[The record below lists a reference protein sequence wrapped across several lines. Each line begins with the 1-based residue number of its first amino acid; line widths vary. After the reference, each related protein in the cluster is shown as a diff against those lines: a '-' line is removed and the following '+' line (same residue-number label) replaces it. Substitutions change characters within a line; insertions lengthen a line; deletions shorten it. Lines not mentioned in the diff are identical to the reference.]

1 MTTSTSVTSSKK
13 STQAPAPIVANP
25 ANVPQSLAPLAPVVP
40 APSLLAKL
48 QSQAPAVATSAQLAS
63 AIGSVQ
69 GAYQAIQNGISAP
82 TRGSSCIAVWVAY
95 CDYCVKHQQAPTLA
109 QLAPQLS
116 AVNPTTQSVQYY
128 KVRKYFGL

>member
-1 MTTSTSVTSSKK
+1 MSTSTSATSSKK
-13 STQAPAPIVANP
+13 STQAPIVANP
-25 ANVPQSLAPLAPVVP
+25 ANVPQSLAPVVPPTVP

-82 TRGSSCIAVWVAY
+82 TRGSFCIAVWVAY
-95 CDYCVKHQQAPTLA
+95 CNYCVQHQQAPTLA

>member
-1 MTTSTSVTSSKK
+1 MTTSTSATSSKK

>member
-1 MTTSTSVTSSKK
+1 MHHK
-13 STQAPAPIVANP
+13 
-25 ANVPQSLAPLAPVVP
+25 
-40 APSLLAKL
+40 
-48 QSQAPAVATSAQLAS
+48 
-63 AIGSVQ
+63 

-95 CDYCVKHQQAPTLA
+95 CNYCVQHQQAPTLA